1 MIARERLIEIGVS
14 ITGVGIMVALLY
26 VIGLN
31 YTDEA
36 SNGHQILSP
45 SGGEMVVYAI
55 VAFIVLMAVAGVI
68 LTYTVTIPEA
78 ENDDGSDSSSA

>member
-14 ITGVGIMVALLY
+14 VTGVGIMVALLY
-26 VIGLN
+26 VIGLR

-36 SNGHQILSP
+36 SNGHQVLSS

-55 VAFIVLMAVAGVI
+55 IAFILLMAAAGLV
-68 LTYTVTIPEA
+68 LTYTVTVVEA
-78 ENDDGSDSSSA
+78 ENDDSSDSSNA